1 MFVKNRFFIFIVISI
16 FLMGFSFAAFGF
28 DNENLPKV
36 TREPPTVITFD
47 NVTGSVNS
55 SIWWNGMNAINTTQ
69 MENNGGV
76 LNILV
81 SWLESL
87 IEGSFNST
95 AWNRSGTNVFLA
107 NIGDN
112 VGIGT
117 TSPDAA
123 LEIKSSSPF
132 IKIRDTE
139 DGTVGFLGD
148 AQSLFSGGAVDNM
161 GIRGES
167 GIEFG
172 TSTNIRMKIDSLG
185 KIGINTTTP
194 QNTLNVIGDINATG
208 FYYGD
213 GSQLTG
219 ISILSNSTSWNR
231 SGTNV
236 FLANTG
242 DNVGIGTSTP
252 QNTLNVLGDGNFT
265 EDLYVG
271 DATGD
276 QLIVQAGSTSF
287 PGFRFSND
295 VNTGLMSW
303 GPNQFSVILNGNNV
317 VRFNQNSLRV
327 SPTGSAVTP
336 VIGED
341 TANAGIFFPSGNIMG
356 FSAGNTEFLRL
367 EANVPI
373 EAVFNDQSGDID
385 FRVETNNEDDI
396 FFIEGSTDRV
406 GINTTTPQNLLNVIG
421 DANVTGDIYSND
433 YQVIS
438 YQRTVNIKNVTM
450 TAVI

>member
-95 AWNRSGTNVFLA
+95 
-107 NIGDN
+107 
-112 VGIGT
+112 
-117 TSPDAA
+117 
-123 LEIKSSSPF
+123 
-132 IKIRDTE
+132 
-139 DGTVGFLGD
+139 
-148 AQSLFSGGAVDNM
+148 
-161 GIRGES
+161 
-167 GIEFG
+167 
-172 TSTNIRMKIDSLG
+172 
-185 KIGINTTTP
+185 
-194 QNTLNVIGDINATG
+194 
-208 FYYGD
+208 
-213 GSQLTG
+213 
-219 ISILSNSTSWNR
+219 SWNR

-265 EDLYVG
+265 GVVYRNNELLIDWIQATNGTLADNTSIATYINSQDISFNNSMKIYVDSQDVIVNTSVTNWVDALFVRFSEIIAQVGNWTADRG
-271 DATGD
+271 DYWNT
-276 QLIVQAGSTSF
+276 STSLDF
-287 PGFRFSND
+287 TTNL
-295 VNTGLMSW
+295 T
-303 GPNQFSVILNGNNV
+303 
-317 VRFNQNSLRV
+317 
-327 SPTGSAVTP
+327 TT
-336 VIGED
+336 
-341 TANAGIFFPSGNIMG
+341 GNITADYYFG
-356 FSAGNTEFLRL
+356 DGSQLTGISGGIWT
-367 EANVPI
+367 NV
-373 EAVFNDQSGDID
+373 SGTATFD
-385 FRVETNNEDDI
+385 
-396 FFIEGSTDRV
+396 
-406 GINTTTPQNLLNVIG
+406 G
-421 DANVTGDIYSND
+421 DANVTGDIYSNS